1 MKMTTERNA
10 SGSEFGTLY
19 VAIELSDKGWL
30 VGSAQGPGQRSRRV
44 TLSGGDWAGLLAEV
58 SRARSQFGLSES
70 APVVCCFEAGRDGFW
85 LARCLRDHGLVC
97 WVVDAGSIRRR
108 PGKRHRKT
116 DRLDVETMLRD
127 LMRYASGDR
136 SVFRTVHV
144 PSEASED
151 LRQIQRERRGLVC
164 ERTAHWNRIRGLLI
178 SRGVRVARV
187 SKLQPED
194 LRVLRT
200 WSGQP
205 LGEELRRQLSRELHR
220 AALVE
225 EQLGELTR
233 RRRELLQERPES
245 HQATLECVERLLMV
259 RAVGDETA
267 WTCATEL
274 FGWRDFRNRR
284 QVGGYLGL
292 CGTPHQSGES
302 EKDLGIGK
310 DGPGWVRALSIEL
323 AWGWLRF
330 QPDSALSQWYQ
341 ERYGT
346 GKRNRRRGIV
356 ALARRLMVALWKY
369 LEEGALPPGA
379 TFKTDA
385 A

>member
-1 MKMTTERNA
+1 MQMTTERN
-10 SGSEFGTLY
+10 GSESEVGTLY
-19 VAIELSDKGWL
+19 MAIELSDKSWL
-30 VGSAQGPGQRSRRV
+30 VGSALGPGQRSRRV
-44 TLSGGDWAGLLAEV
+44 TLSGGDWRGLLTEV
-58 SRARSQFGLSES
+58 SRARAQFGVSES
-70 APVVCCFEAGRDGFW
+70 AGVVCCFEAGRDGFW
-85 LARCLRDHGLVC
+85 LARCLIAHGVVC

-108 PGKRHRKT
+108 PGKRHHKT

-136 SVFRTVHV
+136 SVFRTVRV
-144 PSEASED
+144 PSESSED
-151 LRQIQRERRGLVC
+151 LRQLQRERRGLVR
-164 ERTAHWNRIRGLLI
+164 ERTAHWNRIRGLLV

-187 SKLQPED
+187 SKLQRED
-194 LRVLRT
+194 LVSLRL
-200 WSGQP
+200 WNGQP
-205 LGEELRRQLSRELHR
+205 LGEELVHQLSRELR
-220 AALVE
+220 RTALVE
-225 EQLGELTR
+225 EQIAELTH
-233 RRRELLQERPES
+233 RRRELLRERPES
-245 HQATLECVERLLMV
+245 HQATLECVERLLAL

-274 FGWRDFRNRR
+274 FGWRDFQNRR

-369 LEEGALPPGA
+369 LEQGALPQGA
-379 TFKTDA
+379 TLKTEA